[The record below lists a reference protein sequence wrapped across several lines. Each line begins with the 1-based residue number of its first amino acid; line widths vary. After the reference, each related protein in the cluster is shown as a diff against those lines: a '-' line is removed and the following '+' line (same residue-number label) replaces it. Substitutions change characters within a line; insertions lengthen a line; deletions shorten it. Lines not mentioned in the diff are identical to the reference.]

1 MSFEVTKRQGVIIW
15 VYTLK
20 QLKNL
25 RRFGYIHYVS
35 SRLKYVVMYVNQDVI
50 EEKMKQLSNLHYV
63 RKVEPSHRPEIDMT
77 FKNSLKRLEEEN
89 KEQVEEN

>member
-1 MSFEVTKRQGVIIW
+1 MRLSFEITKRQGIIVW

-35 SRLKYVVMYVNQDVI
+35 NQLKYVVMYVNQDVA
-50 EEKMKQLSNLHYV
+50 EEKMKQLNSLHYV
-63 RKVEPSHRPEIDMT
+63 RKVEPSYRSEIDMT
-77 FKNSLKRLEEEN
+77 FKNSLSMFASTEKTE
-89 KEQVEEN
+89 K

>member
-1 MSFEVTKRQGVIIW
+1 MNFEVTKRQGVIIW
-15 VYTLK
+15 VYTLR

-35 SRLKYVVMYVNQDVI
+35 NRLKYVVMYVNQDVI
-50 EEKMKQLSNLHYV
+50 EEKIKQLSNLHYV
-63 RKVEPSHRPEIDMT
+63 RKVEPSYRPEIDMT

-89 KEQVEEN
+89 IEKVEES